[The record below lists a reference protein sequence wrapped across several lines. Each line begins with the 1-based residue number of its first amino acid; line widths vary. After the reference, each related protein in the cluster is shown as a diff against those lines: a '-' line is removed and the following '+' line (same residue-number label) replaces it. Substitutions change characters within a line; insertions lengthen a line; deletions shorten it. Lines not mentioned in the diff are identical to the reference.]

1 MTGEEPPSTGDAA
14 PGSDEPDPASEAP
27 SPEPAAEPEQ
37 HETLLEEVEE
47 QWESDEPGRQFRL
60 VVAVLIAMVSVM
72 GATVAWSASTTSNK
86 ASDLNQSAQQDY
98 LLQQQ
103 ILTSARASIGEDL
116 RRVADFQEEVSGER
130 ILRAQ
135 ADTFRRTDPAVA
147 AILDQ
152 QAQGQAALARTTG
165 AAFIAATPTISADG
179 TIGYNQTEALDNA
192 LSGYVVY
199 QQLHPAEEQASADKA
214 DRKYKQLVAVGV
226 LLVVALFFL
235 TVAEFGRRRVR
246 HLVVVLGAVALIAGC
261 VLWPLAQTGSL

>member
-1 MTGEEPPSTGDAA
+1 VTDPGTPAVSSEPPS
-14 PGSDEPDPASEAP
+14 
-27 SPEPAAEPEQ
+27 PAAEPER

-60 VVAVLIAMVSVM
+60 VVAVLIAIVSVL
-72 GATVAWSASTTSNK
+72 GATVAWSASTTSNRS
-86 ASDLNQSAQQDY
+86 SDLNQEAQQDY

-116 RRVADFQEEVSGER
+116 RRVAEFQEELTGER
-130 ILRAQ
+130 VLRAQ
-135 ADTFRRTDPAVA
+135 ADSFRKTQPDVA

-165 AAFIAATPTISADG
+165 AEFFAAFPGVSADK
-179 TIGYNQTEALDNA
+179 TVSYDQAQALDNA
-192 LSGYVVY
+192 LSEYVVY
-199 QQLHPAEEQASADKA
+199 QQLHPGEEQESADKA
-214 DRKYKQLVAVGV
+214 DSKYKQLVGVGV

-246 HLVVVLGAVALIAGC
+246 HLVVVLGAVSLIAAG
-261 VLWPLAQTGSL
+261 VLWPLAQSGSL